1 MKSAKLEWSLN
12 DLNASLQ
19 LLDEAL
25 KVFPDF
31 AKLWMMVGQIHEQRG
46 DMSKAFDAYNSGVKK
61 RHFVDLL
68 LVKYNSIIYTSFLV
82 ADKEMPKFDSL
93 VVATVET

>member
-1 MKSAKLEWSLN
+1 MLYTFVGSAPTPRVMMKSAKLEWSLD
-12 DLNASLQ
+12 DLNAALQ

-46 DMSKAFDAYNSGVKK
+46 DMSKAFDAYNSGVNQKQTISLSFSK
-61 RHFVDLL
+61 CDNIV
-68 LVKYNSIIYTSFLV
+68 YN
-82 ADKEMPKFDSL
+82 
-93 VVATVET
+93 